1 MQNVFLQLRRLNSKS
16 TRILSELNEKEP
28 SLETLKN
35 SMNERQ
41 KSIDELDLLI
51 PDFQKSQLS
60 KKDAESLDILFSK
73 FRDLNLKIVEGL
85 DEVMR
90 SRRKQI
96 ANIVKQQ
103 KVLKSYQVSEQPDI
117 SYFQQK

>member
-1 MQNVFLQLRRLNSKS
+1 MQKVFLQLRRLNSKS
-16 TRILSELNEKEP
+16 IRILSELNEKEP
-28 SLETLKN
+28 SLEALKN

-41 KSIDELDLLI
+41 KSVDELDLLI
-51 PDFQKSQLS
+51 QGFQKSQLTKEDS
-60 KKDAESLDILFSK
+60 ESLDALFSK
-73 FRDLNLKIVEGL
+73 FRDLNLKIIEGL

-96 ANIVKQQ
+96 ASAVKQQ
-103 KVLKSYQVSEQPDI
+103 KVLKSYQVSGQPDI